1 MKKLFL
7 SVLLTLTAFG
17 NSFSQNLNNPGVDYL
32 TPADFNFPVR
42 VYMWEVTGD
51 DPFIDSSQTL
61 KIGLA
66 YNYSSAEKYFNTDGE
81 QTMVKASFNQY
92 DKGLDTGGY
101 FRKSGA
107 LLWVQYNFGGVNKV
121 VLRLPFTFTEMN
133 SYSSTTDVKPQEEFI
148 KPRGPFQDIEL
159 SYTRH
164 LLRTKDNFSIYTGGG
179 FTFPTSRP
187 KRYLDNPHGGNGD
200 RWTGNLNAYFD
211 YRINKVNLTAG
222 AKYILKFSTTNELF
236 TPRPYGIGYPYLYD
250 TSQISFTQMNDFIN
264 DNPYQATT
272 ETANQF
278 IVDFVANYNFS
289 FGLTPMLQFQY
300 FNSSGDQF
308 DTPVPLEFQR
318 VNGVITPVKFLT
330 SLEGGYSGV
339 LRLYLRQSFE
349 KLTGSKFDFNLG
361 FGSSIFGNNAQQE
374 VNLFFGITG
383 YY

>member
-1 MKKLFL
+1 MKKL
-7 SVLLTLTAFG
+7 VLIVLIVL
-17 NSFSQNLNNPGVDYL
+17 SFSENSRSQDLNYLGQDFL

-42 VYMWEVTGD
+42 IYMWEVTAD
-51 DPFIDSSQTL
+51 DPFIDPKQTL

-66 YNYSSAEKYFNTDGE
+66 YNYSSAEKYFDSDGE
-81 QTMVKASFNQY
+81 QDMVKGSYSQY

-107 LLWVQYNFGGVNKV
+107 LLWVQYNFSKVNKL

-133 SYSSTTDVKPQEEFI
+133 SYSSTTDVKPQPEFI

-164 LLRTKDNFSIYTGGG
+164 LLKTKDNFSIYSGAG
-179 FTFPTSRP
+179 FSFPTSRP

-211 YRINKVNLTAG
+211 YRIKDVNITTG
-222 AKYILKFSTTNELF
+222 AKYILKFPTTNELF
-236 TPRPYGIGYPYLYD
+236 TPRPYGIGYPYQYD
-250 TSQISFTQMNDFIN
+250 TSQISFTEMNDFIN
-264 DNPYQATT
+264 DNPYSATT

-278 IVDFVANYNFS
+278 IVDFIINYNFS

-300 FNSSGDQF
+300 FNSSGDEF
-308 DTPVPLEFQR
+308 DTPVPVEFGR
-318 VNGVITPVKFLT
+318 LNGVITPLKYFT
-330 SLEGGYSGV
+330 SLEGGYSGIM
-339 LRLYLRQSFE
+339 RLYLRQSFE

-361 FGSSIFGNNAQQE
+361 FGSSIFGSNAQQE